1 MKIGSKL
8 PEGRLKKLR
17 EQRDLTQ
24 EQVKNKIGCDLKT
37 YRAWEKEGNYP
48 SADYLIGLAQL
59 FGVSTDYLLG
69 LSDYTNIG
77 NKEMSETTGLSEYAI
92 DILRAINS
100 NRPGGE
106 MYPQLLSII
115 ISSSYFMGLI
125 FQIRKYAMDIEKI
138 KAELKK
144 GGSENMALIES
155 LSYTYRA
162 GKFGVSDV
170 LGDMLDEIVPV
181 PPILSKRGVI
191 NG

>member
-1 MKIGSKL
+1 MKTGKEL
-8 PEGRLKKLR
+8 PRSRLEALR
-17 EQRDLTQ
+17 EQRGFTQ
-24 EQVKNKIGCDLKT
+24 EQVKDLIKCDLKS
-37 YRAWEKEGNYP
+37 YRDWEKNKRYP
-48 SADYLIGLAQL
+48 SSDYLVRLSQL

-69 LSDYTNIG
+69 ISDYTNIG

-106 MYPQLLSII
+106 MYPKLLSVI
-115 ISSSYFMGLI
+115 ISSSYFEKLI
-125 FQIRKYAMDIEKI
+125 FQIRKYAIDIEKL
-138 KAELKK
+138 KLELEQ
-144 GGSENMALIES
+144 GSSKDVALIEA